1 MSEGRVREKAAVMF
15 ASRLMTDNG
24 NAVTEPGLQARYSFK
39 IITRAGEDS
48 LPCEVWK
55 YIW

>member
-24 NAVTEPGLQARYSFK
+24 NAVTEPGLQARYSF
-39 IITRAGEDS
+39 
-48 LPCEVWK
+48 
-55 YIW
+55 